1 MTEHSNICSLR
12 ETSSSSTCVCLDI
25 LILTSKIARED
36 SKEVAI
42 TKNTMVVLEKL
53 GIEKEEF
60 TKLME
65 NPKSRSILMSVLAHE
80 LTMPY
85 KVKFRLVLWYKKT
98 LNEPINHLAISSRPE
113 YQEVFWSL
121 HQWYQDEFLKTRK

>member
-85 KVKFRLVLWYKKT
+85 KVKFRLVLWYKKK
-98 LNEPINHLAISSRPE
+98 LWMNRLII
-113 YQEVFWSL
+113 
-121 HQWYQDEFLKTRK
+121 